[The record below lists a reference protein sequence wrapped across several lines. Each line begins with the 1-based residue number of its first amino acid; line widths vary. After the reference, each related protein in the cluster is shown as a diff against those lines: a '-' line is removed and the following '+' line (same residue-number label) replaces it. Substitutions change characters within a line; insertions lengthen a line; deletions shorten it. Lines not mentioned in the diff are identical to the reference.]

1 MVADM
6 EKSIVI
12 AGGGLAGLACGIRLQ
27 ERGWDVTVHERR
39 RYPLK
44 KVCGEFLSP
53 QGWRRVQSL
62 GAAKLLPRPP
72 RELKRARF
80 YSGDSAHFDMA
91 LKPAAWGLSRET
103 LDTAL
108 AQRFRQAGGELR
120 EGSELTDLEPG
131 VLDARGRPADEAAAS
146 WIGWK
151 AYLAPDAAPPVLD
164 EVDLLMLPVPG
175 GYCGLARIEDGRVSV
190 GLVAHGNASL
200 PELCASHPILAAQ
213 SAALQAHA
221 AVARFDFRSY
231 SGDSRLGDARRVWP
245 PLLGDGMSQALAAG
259 EATAV
264 AMDEGR
270 KLWQPGAAVQFYLA
284 RGLHSLMLV
293 PVARR
298 AAGTVCK
305 ALPSLPE
312 AIYRISRG

>member
-1 MVADM
+1 M
-6 EKSIVI
+6 EKTLVI
-12 AGGGLAGLACGIRLQ
+12 AGGGLAGLACGIRLA
-27 ERGWDVTVHERR
+27 ERGWQVTVHERR

-53 QGWRRVQSL
+53 QGWRRVHAL
-62 GAAKLLPRPP
+62 GAAPFLPRLP

-80 YSGDSAHFDMA
+80 YSGDKAHFDMA
-91 LKPAAWGLSRET
+91 LKPSAWGLSRAA

-108 AQRFRQAGGELR
+108 ADRFRELGGDLR
-120 EGSELTDLEPG
+120 EGSELGTLEAG
-131 VLDARGRPADEAAAS
+131 TLDARGRPPDDSTAA

-151 AYLAPDAAPPVLD
+151 AYLPAEAAPKELD
-164 EVDLLMLPVPG
+164 QVDLLMLPVPG

-190 GLVAHGNASL
+190 GLVAQGNPSL
-200 PELCASHPILAAQ
+200 PALCASHPILAGH
-213 SAALQAHA
+213 AADLQAHA

-231 SGDSRLGDARRVWP
+231 AGSGRLGDARRVWP

-264 AMDEGR
+264 ALDQGR
-270 KLWQPGAAVQFYLA
+270 KLWQPLAAFQFYLA

-293 PVARR
+293 PAARR
-298 AAGTVCK
+298 TAVAVIRFMPG
-305 ALPSLPE
+305 LPE
-312 AIYRISRG
+312 GIYRMSRG